1 MRSRLA
7 SVVAV
12 AALASLGC
20 QGAPPSRATSP
31 TKIVKVGIILTYSG
45 SDASIGESIDRGAE
59 LYLKLHRSELPPGV
73 DIQLVKRDETGP
85 TPDVAKRLARELI
98 VRDGVQILT
107 GGQWT
112 PNVAAIAPLAT
123 EAGIPYVVMSSG
135 TASTTRLSPFLVR
148 VAFTTWQHSY
158 HMGQWA
164 AKNGLTRA
172 STIVSDYAAG
182 VDAEEAFMQG
192 FTDGGG
198 TIVSSVRVPLRT
210 ADYVPFL
217 ERIRRDKPPAVYGF
231 NPGGPEATRFI
242 KAYADLGLAAAGI
255 QLIGPNAIVPDDEL
269 KNMGDAAIGAISASH
284 YSAAGDRE
292 PNRLFVSEWKKAYGA
307 ESLPNYFAVGGW
319 DGMAAIVSV
328 VRAQNGDIDAKRTV
342 ELLTNWSNPDSPR
355 GPMRIDPETRDVI
368 HNIYIRR
375 VQKVDGELR
384 NVEFATIAAV
394 KDPWKALHP
403 DVPGGARSR

>member
-1 MRSRLA
+1 
-7 SVVAV
+7 
-12 AALASLGC
+12 
-20 QGAPPSRATSP
+20 
-31 TKIVKVGIILTYSG
+31 
-45 SDASIGESIDRGAE
+45 
-59 LYLKLHRSELPPGV
+59 
-73 DIQLVKRDETGP
+73 
-85 TPDVAKRLARELI
+85 VAKRLARELI

-158 HMGQWA
+158 HMGLWA

-192 FTDGGG
+192 FKDGGG

-292 PNRLFVSEWKKAYGA
+292 PNRVFVREWKQAYGPDT
-307 ESLPNYFAVGGW
+307 LPNYFAVGGW

-328 VRAQNGDIDAKRTV
+328 VRAQNGDVEPKRTL
-342 ELLTNWSNPDSPR
+342 ELLTSWSNPDSPR

-384 NVEFATIAAV
+384 NVEFATIEAV

-403 DVPGGARSR
+403 EQPGGASAK

>member
-1 MRSRLA
+1 MNKTLTGFI
-7 SVVAV
+7 VVGV
-12 AALASLGC
+12 LASLGC
-20 QGAPPSRATSP
+20 QAAPVD
-31 TKIVKVGIILTYSG
+31 TKTIKVGIILTYSG
-45 SDASIGESIDRGAE
+45 SDASIGEAIDRGAE
-59 LYLKLHRSELPPGV
+59 LFLKLHPNDLPPGV
-73 DIQLVKRDETGP
+73 ELQLIKRDETGP

-98 VRDGVQILT
+98 VREGVQILT

-112 PNVAAIAPLAT
+112 PNVSAIAPLAT

-135 TASTTRLSPFLVR
+135 TASTTRLSPFIVR

-158 HMGQWA
+158 HMGKWA
-164 AKNGLTRA
+164 AMNGLARA

-182 VDAEEAFMQG
+182 LDAEEAFVRG
-192 FTDGGG
+192 FTEGGG
-198 TIVSSVRVPLRT
+198 TIVSSVRAPLRT

-217 ERIRRDKPPAVYGF
+217 ERIRRDKPPALYGF

-242 KAYADLGLAAAGI
+242 KAYDDLGLAAAGI

-284 YSAAGDRE
+284 YSAAGDRAA
-292 PNRLFVSEWKKAYGA
+292 NRTFVSEWKKAYGP

-319 DGMAAIVSV
+319 DGMAAIVHV
-328 VRAQNGDIDAKRTV
+328 IRAQNGALEAGRTL

-384 NVEFATIAAV
+384 NVEFATIPAV
-394 KDPWKALHP
+394 KDPWKELHP
-403 DVPGGARSR
+403 EAAGGARSGGGR